1 MCISGRVEYLSKKS
15 RYNKI
20 VNTSASLSRTER
32 RYPMRKKVIFRL
44 VGGGIQ
50 VEEINAILY
59 IESEGHIQKVY
70 TADHSVLET
79 RQPLAAILDMLES
92 MAPGQ
97 FVSPGKGYVVNQSA
111 IRLIKSDYIEIQGHK
126 IPLAKRKYRQFQE
139 SYLKFIFGQDA

>member
-1 MCISGRVEYLSKKS
+1 M
-15 RYNKI
+15 
-20 VNTSASLSRTER
+20 
-32 RYPMRKKVIFRL
+32 
-44 VGGGIQ
+44 
-50 VEEINAILY
+50 
-59 IESEGHIQKVY
+59 
-70 TADHSVLET
+70 ADHSVLET

-111 IRLIKSDYIEIQGHK
+111 IRLIKSEYIEIQGHK